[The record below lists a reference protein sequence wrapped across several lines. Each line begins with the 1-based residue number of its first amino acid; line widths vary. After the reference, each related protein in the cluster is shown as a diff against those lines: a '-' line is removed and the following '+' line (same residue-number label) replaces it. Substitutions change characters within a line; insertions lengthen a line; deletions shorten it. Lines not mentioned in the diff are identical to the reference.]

1 MHDQFMMQQW
11 RETGQLLKGH
21 GRTLVAL
28 VLLLVGP
35 LLCLD
40 ALAVL
45 VLGLAPDD
53 ADKGIGLLNVLLM
66 PVLNGCI
73 VWILHRGY
81 QGERPSLWA
90 ALQAATTYWSRLF
103 VAYVGVSLI
112 TLAWLVATVLPA
124 YIGMAMFKIQQPYL
138 LIPFGLVGLVLALP
152 RFAFIDPVVVI
163 EGLSPFYARQRSAA
177 LVKSRR
183 WTVLGCGAVA
193 YALPLCL
200 ELAGEGLPDLL
211 GLDARSTGLAL
222 SLSVGLASALLYVV
236 PIVFFYTY
244 YRALAVTPAAIEP
257 KEQL

>member
-73 VWILHRGY
+73 
-81 QGERPSLWA
+81 
-90 ALQAATTYWSRLF
+90 
-103 VAYVGVSLI
+103 VGVSLI

-244 YRALAVTPAAIEP
+244 YRALAVTPTAIEP